1 MATSNESLDDVNTAE
16 KIAATYLR
24 LNGFLLLPHFTV
36 FDGNEHNHIDLIAL
50 RAAHS
55 AERVGELKLPVDEL
69 FFSLVSKHLDVD
81 AFTVSFAIIAE
92 VRTNKDRDIPSP
104 AHIQYAMNFLGS
116 VPSMPVSFAK
126 DQTGLKPDPSGL
138 RIGNAYAMQWIL
150 QRIKWMDSQKMH
162 LTKTGSWAWSEDFL
176 SDILVLRDLKLK

>member
-55 AERVGELKLPVDEL
+55 AERVGEL
-69 FFSLVSKHLDVD
+69 
-81 AFTVSFAIIAE
+81 SFAIIAE

>member
-55 AERVGELKLPVDEL
+55 AERVGELKLPVDQL
-69 FFSLVSKHLDVD
+69 FFSLVSEHLDVD
-81 AFTVSFAIIAE
+81 AFTVSVAIIAE

-138 RIGNAYAMQWIL
+138 RIGNAYAISGFFSELNGWIPKRCIL
-150 QRIKWMDSQKMH
+150 LRPGIGRGAKISSR
-162 LTKTGSWAWSEDFL
+162 TSL
-176 SDILVLRDLKLK
+176 SFAT